1 MIIVR
6 KNTLIYNDKSFQC
19 AIGKNGTTEKKI
31 EGDGYTPVGTYLIKE
46 VFYRSDRIN
55 LPNISFPKTAIESN
69 FGWCD
74 DINSKEY
81 NKLIKFPFKESAERL
96 FRSDNI
102 YDIICVID
110 YNLNPIIKN
119 KGSAI
124 FLHIARDNY
133 SGTQGC
139 VAISEKNLVLLLTMI
154 NINTELNIIN

>member
-1 MIIVR
+1 MITVK

-19 AIGKNGTTEKKI
+19 AIGKRGTTEKKI
-31 EGDGYTPVGTYLIKE
+31 EGDGYTPLGTYLIKE
-46 VFYRSDRIN
+46 VFYRRDRIN
-55 LPNISFPKTAIESN
+55 LPNISFPIRAIESN

-81 NKLIKFPFKESAERL
+81 NKLIKFPFKESAEKL

-102 YDIICVID
+102 YDIVCVLN
-110 YNLNPIIKN
+110 YNLDPIIKN

-124 FLHIARDNY
+124 FLHIARDDY

-139 VAISEKNLVLLLTMI
+139 VAISEKNLVLLLTLI
-154 NINTELNIIN
+154 NINTKLNIIN

>member
-19 AIGKNGTTEKKI
+19 AIGKSGTAEKKI
-31 EGDGYTPVGTYLIKE
+31 EGDGCTPLGTYLIKE
-46 VFYRSDRIN
+46 VFYRSDRVN
-55 LPNISFPKTAIESN
+55 LPNISFPTTALESN

-74 DINSKEY
+74 DIYSNEY

-102 YDIICVID
+102 YDIICVLN
-110 YNLNPIIKN
+110 YNLDPIVKN

-124 FLHIARDNY
+124 FLHIARDDY

-154 NINTELNIIN
+154 NKNTEINIIN

>member
-1 MIIVR
+1 M
-6 KNTLIYNDKSFQC
+6 
-19 AIGKNGTTEKKI
+19 
-31 EGDGYTPVGTYLIKE
+31 
-46 VFYRSDRIN
+46 
-55 LPNISFPKTAIESN
+55 PNISFPTTAIESN

-74 DINSKEY
+74 DISSEEY

-102 YDIICVID
+102 YDIICVLN
-110 YNLNPIIKN
+110 YNLDPIVKN

-124 FLHIARDNY
+124 FLHIARDDY

-139 VAISEKNLVLLLTMI
+139 VAISEKNLVLLLTLI

>member
-1 MIIVR
+1 MITVK

-19 AIGKNGTTEKKI
+19 AIGKRGTTEKKI
-31 EGDGYTPVGTYLIKE
+31 EGDGCTPLGKYLIKE
-46 VFYRSDRIN
+46 VFYRSDRVN
-55 LPNISFPKTAIESN
+55 LPNISFPTRAIENN

-81 NKLIKFPFKESAERL
+81 NKLIKFPFKESAEKL

-102 YDIICVID
+102 YDIVCVLN
-110 YNLNPIIKN
+110 YNLDPIIKN

-124 FLHIARDNY
+124 FLHIARDDY

>member
-1 MIIVR
+1 MIIVK

-19 AIGKNGTTEKKI
+19 AIGKNGTIEKKI
-31 EGDGYTPVGTYLIKE
+31 EGDGCTPLGTYLIKK
-46 VFYRSDRIN
+46 VFYRRDRVN
-55 LPNISFPKTAIESN
+55 LPNISFPTTALESN

-74 DINSKEY
+74 DINSNEY

-102 YDIICVID
+102 YDIVCVLN
-110 YNLNPIIKN
+110 YNLDPIVKN

-124 FLHIARDNY
+124 FLHIARDDY

>member
-1 MIIVR
+1 MIIVK
-6 KNTLIYNDKSFQC
+6 KNKLIYSDKSFQC
-19 AIGKNGTTEKKI
+19 AIGKSGTTEEKI
-31 EGDGYTPVGTYLIKE
+31 EGDGCTPLGKYLIKE
-46 VFYRSDRIN
+46 VFYRNDRVN
-55 LPNISFPKTAIESN
+55 LPNINFPTTAIESN

-74 DINSKEY
+74 DINSNEY

-102 YDIICVID
+102 YDIVCVLN
-110 YNLNPIIKN
+110 YNLDPIVKN

-124 FLHIARDNY
+124 FLHIARDDY

-154 NINTELNIIN
+154 NKNTEINIIN

>member
-1 MIIVR
+1 MVIVR

-19 AIGKNGTTEKKI
+19 AIGKNGTIEKKI
-31 EGDGYTPVGTYLIKE
+31 EGDGYTPLGTYLIKE
-46 VFYRSDRIN
+46 VFYRSDRVN
-55 LPNISFPKTAIESN
+55 LPNISFPTTAIKSN

-74 DINSKEY
+74 DITSKEY

-102 YDIICVID
+102 YDIICVLN
-110 YNLNPIIKN
+110 YNLNPIVKN

-124 FLHIARDNY
+124 FLHIARDDY

-154 NINTELNIIN
+154 DINTELKIIN

>member
-19 AIGKNGTTEKKI
+19 AIGKSGTTEKKI
-31 EGDGYTPVGTYLIKE
+31 EGDGYTPLGTYLIKE
-46 VFYRSDRIN
+46 VFYRSDRVN
-55 LPNISFPKTAIESN
+55 LPNISFPTTAIESN

-74 DINSKEY
+74 DINSEEY

-102 YDIICVID
+102 YDIICVLN
-110 YNLNPIIKN
+110 YNLDPIVKN

-124 FLHIARDNY
+124 FLHIARDDY

-139 VAISEKNLVLLLTMI
+139 IAISEKNLVSLLTMI

>member
-19 AIGKNGTTEKKI
+19 AIGKSGTTKKKI
-31 EGDGYTPVGTYLIKE
+31 EGDGCTPLGKYLIKE
-46 VFYRSDRIN
+46 VFYRSDRVN
-55 LPNISFPKTAIESN
+55 LPNISFPTTVIEN
-69 FGWCD
+69 NYGWCD

-102 YDIICVID
+102 YDIICVLN
-110 YNLNPIIKN
+110 YNLDPIVKN

-124 FLHIARDNY
+124 FLHIARDDY

>member
-19 AIGKNGTTEKKI
+19 AIGKSGTTEKKI
-31 EGDGYTPVGTYLIKE
+31 EGDGCTPLGKYLIKE
-46 VFYRSDRIN
+46 VFYRSDRVN
-55 LPNISFPKTAIESN
+55 LPNISFPSTAIENN

-81 NKLIKFPFKESAERL
+81 NKLIKFPFKESAEKL

-110 YNLNPIIKN
+110 YNLDPVVKN

-124 FLHIARDNY
+124 FLHIAKDDY
-133 SGTQGC
+133 AGTQGC
-139 VAISEKNLVLLLTMI
+139 VAISEKNLVLLLKMI
-154 NINTELNIIN
+154 SIDTELNIIN

>member
-6 KNTLIYNDKSFQC
+6 KNTLIYNDKSYQC
-19 AIGKNGTTEKKI
+19 AIGKSGTTEKKI
-31 EGDGYTPVGTYLIKE
+31 EGDGCTPLGKYLIKE

-55 LPNISFPKTAIESN
+55 LQNISFPKPSIESN
-69 FGWCD
+69 NGWSD

-81 NKLIKFPFKESAERL
+81 NKLIMFPFKESAERL

-124 FLHIARDNY
+124 FMHIARADY

-139 VAISEKNLVLLLTMI
+139 VAISEKNLVLLLSMI
-154 NINTELNIIN
+154 NINTELNIIS